1 MVMGEIQDKLASAM
15 RRLLDQYDPEA
26 GNIYAAPEPS
36 CLDCTMGVTPAHMDK
51 GPCPYHQ
58 AVRALRDHDD
68 QSESD
73 QCPSCRRPVAEV
85 AYGGSCHRGGCPLG
99 GDL

>member
-1 MVMGEIQDKLASAM
+1 MSDQLAKAL

-26 GNIYAAPEPS
+26 GSIYAAPEPS
-36 CLDCTMGVTPAHMDK
+36 CLDCTMGVTPAEFDK

-58 AVRALRDHDD
+58 AVRSLRDYDD
-68 QSESD
+68 KSPPD
-73 QCPSCRRPVAEV
+73 QCPSCRRPVNEV
-85 AYGGSCHRGGCPLG
+85 AYGGSCGRGGCPLG